1 MKNPVEA
8 IWEIKRLVFLFII
21 ALLISGVT
29 AFFLESELQFIISN
43 FSFGRYI
50 NSWLYKVCNALIEIN
65 DSYPFLSYGFDW
77 LAFGHI
83 IIAMF
88 YIEVYKRPIEN
99 RWVLRYGMYACI
111 LILPTAFIAG
121 YFREIPILW
130 QIVDCSFGVF
140 GFTLLYII
148 YRKIE
153 AFKKSIDY
161 KTENRFNHG

>member
-1 MKNPVEA
+1 MTV
-8 IWEIKRLVFLFII
+8 
-21 ALLISGVT
+21 LL
-29 AFFLESELQFIISN
+29 
-43 FSFGRYI
+43 
-50 NSWLYKVCNALIEIN
+50 
-65 DSYPFLSYGFDW
+65 FLSYGFDW
-77 LAFGHI
+77 PVFGHI

-121 YFREIPILW
+121 YFMEIRILW

-140 GFTLLYII
+140 GFKLLYII